1 MACMWQNEM
10 TITGTSN
17 KKDTFPKDW
26 SCLVHEQGLQGE
38 FFHTEIPAIVRDISL
53 QHAVA
58 RSHVQYLSY
67 NTLPTSVFLIKLI
80 PYNSILGKNST
91 YAWNKYWHI
100 HSSVL
105 HSQLHFCLISITQKD
120 CSRSNPSCTIQKLE
134 ENKIVARFKCLEI
147 SSPEC
152 RAKYWAPVLSNCS
165 SGLQRAWLKFAY

>member
-1 MACMWQNEM
+1 M
-10 TITGTSN
+10 
-17 KKDTFPKDW
+17 KDAFPKDW

-38 FFHTEIPAIVRDISL
+38 FFHTEIPAIARDISL

-58 RSHVQYLSY
+58 PSHVQYLSY

-134 ENKIVARFKCLEI
+134 ENKIVACFKCLE
-147 SSPEC
+147 SPPLNAEPNTELLC
-152 RAKYWAPVLSNCS
+152 FQTALLDCSVLN
-165 SGLQRAWLKFAY
+165 